1 VSPDATARALILDY
15 DELLGVPVDVVT
27 RYSAEGWMLFAH
39 AWRPQVARGELVL
52 SDVQAAFTE
61 LRCAL
66 GVEIDIACCP
76 HDAGPPICWCR
87 KPLPGSVLEFARRR
101 NVDLTRSLVV
111 GASVADRTM
120 AERLGAQYQAAL

>member
-1 VSPDATARALILDY
+1 L
-15 DELLGVPVDVVT
+15 
-27 RYSAEGWMLFAH
+27 LFAH
-39 AWRPQVARGELVL
+39 AWRPQLSRGELTREEVEA
-52 SDVQAAFTE
+52 DFARTRA
-61 LRCAL
+61 AL
-66 GVEIDIACCP
+66 GVEISIACCP